1 MNYNLNYKMN
11 LITNIKKSYKHI
23 PYTFKHWKMVL
34 KLEKKYIGY
43 YKYPFHDLD
52 KLFMYIFFPYLGT
65 KIIQKIHTK
74 FANHHLRKYKKHMN
88 FDEAILDWE
97 SARFT
102 KPDKPLDAWDTYQK
116 YFTEFSNELLPIFEK
131 FNLKH

>member
-1 MNYNLNYKMN
+1 MNI
-11 LITNIKKSYKHI
+11 ITNIKKSYKHI
-23 PYTFKHWKMVL
+23 PYSWKHYLIVM

-52 KLFMYIFFPYLGT
+52 KIFMYIFFPFLGT
-65 KIIQKIHTK
+65 KVIQKIHTR
-74 FANHHLRKYKKHMN
+74 FAKHHLRKYKKHMN

-102 KPDKPLDAWDTYQK
+102 KPDKPMDAWETYQK
-116 YFTEFSNELLPIFEK
+116 LFTDFSDDLLPIFEK

>member
-1 MNYNLNYKMN
+1 MN

-23 PYTFKHWKMVL
+23 PYTFKHWLMVL

-52 KLFMYIFFPYLGT
+52 KLFMYIFVPYLGT
-65 KIIQKIHTK
+65 KVIQKIHTK

>member
-1 MNYNLNYKMN
+1 
-11 LITNIKKSYKHI
+11 
-23 PYTFKHWKMVL
+23 MVL

-43 YKYPFHDLD
+43 YKYPLHDLD
-52 KLFMYIFFPYLGT
+52 KLSMYILFPYLGT
-65 KIIQKIHTK
+65 EVIQKIHTR

-102 KPDKPLDAWDTYQK
+102 KPDKPLDAFDTMCK
-116 YFTEFSNELLPIFEK
+116 YYPEYKAQLIPILK
-131 FNLKH
+131 RFNLYHYV

>member
-1 MNYNLNYKMN
+1 MNI
-11 LITNIKKSYKHI
+11 ITNIKKSYKHI
-23 PYTFKHWKMVL
+23 PYSFKHYIMVMKM
-34 KLEKKYIGY
+34 EKKYIGY

-52 KLFMYIFFPYLGT
+52 KIFMYIFFPFLGT
-65 KIIQKIHTK
+65 KVIQKIHTR
-74 FANHHLRKYKKHMN
+74 FAKHHLRKYKKHMN

-102 KPDKPLDAWDTYQK
+102 KPDKPMNAWETYQK
-116 YFTEFSNELLPIFEK
+116 LFTDFSEDLLPIFEK

>member
-1 MNYNLNYKMN
+1 MNI
-11 LITNIKKSYKHI
+11 ITNIKKSYKHI
-23 PYTFKHWKMVL
+23 PYSWKHYLMVM

-52 KLFMYIFFPYLGT
+52 KIFMYIFFPFLGT
-65 KIIQKIHTK
+65 KVIQKIHTR
-74 FANHHLRKYKKHMN
+74 FAKHHLRKYKKHMN

-102 KPDKPLDAWDTYQK
+102 KPDKPMNAWETYQK
-116 YFTEFSNELLPIFEK
+116 LFTDFSDDLLSIFEK

>member
-1 MNYNLNYKMN
+1 MN

-34 KLEKKYIGY
+34 NLEKKYIGY

-65 KIIQKIHTK
+65 KVIQKIHTR
-74 FANHHLRKYKKHMN
+74 FAKHHLRKYKKHMN

-131 FNLKH
+131 FNLIH

>member
-1 MNYNLNYKMN
+1 MN

-116 YFTEFSNELLPIFEK
+116 YFSNFSNELLPIFEK

>member
-1 MNYNLNYKMN
+1 MNI
-11 LITNIKKSYKHI
+11 ITNIKESYKHI
-23 PYTFKHWKMVL
+23 PYSFKHYLMVM

-52 KLFMYIFFPYLGT
+52 KIFMYIFLSFLGT
-65 KIIQKIHTK
+65 KMIQKIHTR
-74 FANHHLRKYKKHMN
+74 FAKHHLRKYKKHMR

-102 KPDKPLDAWDTYQK
+102 KPDKPMDAWETYQK
-116 YFTEFSNELLPIFEK
+116 LYTDFSDDLLPIFEK

>member
-1 MNYNLNYKMN
+1 MN

>member
-1 MNYNLNYKMN
+1 MN

-23 PYTFKHWKMVL
+23 PYTFKHWLMVL

-65 KIIQKIHTK
+65 KVIQKIHTK
-74 FANHHLRKYKKHMN
+74 FADHHLRKYKKHMN

-102 KPDKPLDAWDTYQK
+102 KPDKPMNAWETYQK
-116 YFTEFSNELLPIFEK
+116 YFTEFSDGLLPFFDK

>member
-1 MNYNLNYKMN
+1 MNI
-11 LITNIKKSYKHI
+11 ITNIKKSYKHI
-23 PYTFKHWKMVL
+23 PYSWKHYLMVM

-52 KLFMYIFFPYLGT
+52 KIFMYIFFPFLGT
-65 KIIQKIHTK
+65 KVIQKIHTR
-74 FANHHLRKYKKHMN
+74 FAKHHLRKYKKHMN

-102 KPDKPLDAWDTYQK
+102 KPDKPMDAWETYQK
-116 YFTEFSNELLPIFEK
+116 LFTDFSDDLLPIFEK

>member
-1 MNYNLNYKMN
+1 MN

-74 FANHHLRKYKKHMN
+74 FAPHHLRKYKKHMN

-116 YFTEFSNELLPIFEK
+116 YFTEFSNELLPIFDK

>member
-1 MNYNLNYKMN
+1 MNI
-11 LITNIKKSYKHI
+11 ITNIKKSYKHI
-23 PYTFKHWKMVL
+23 PYSFKHYIMVM

-52 KLFMYIFFPYLGT
+52 KIFMYIFFPFLGT
-65 KIIQKIHTK
+65 KVIQKIHTR
-74 FANHHLRKYKKHMN
+74 FAKHHLRKYKKHMN

-102 KPDKPLDAWDTYQK
+102 KPDKPMDAWETYQK
-116 YFTEFSNELLPIFEK
+116 LFTDFSDDLLPIFEK

>member
-1 MNYNLNYKMN
+1 MN

-65 KIIQKIHTK
+65 KVIQKIHTK
-74 FANHHLRKYKKHMN
+74 FADHHLRKYKKHMN

>member
-1 MNYNLNYKMN
+1 MN

-65 KIIQKIHTK
+65 KVIQKIHTK
-74 FANHHLRKYKKHMN
+74 FADHHLRKYKKYMN

-116 YFTEFSNELLPIFEK
+116 YFTKFSNELLPIFEK

>member
-1 MNYNLNYKMN
+1 MNI
-11 LITNIKKSYKHI
+11 ITNIKKSYKHI
-23 PYTFKHWKMVL
+23 PYSFKHYIMVM

-52 KLFMYIFFPYLGT
+52 KIFMYIFFPFLGT
-65 KIIQKIHTK
+65 KVIQKIHTR
-74 FANHHLRKYKKHMN
+74 FAKHHLRKYKKHMN

-102 KPDKPLDAWDTYQK
+102 KPDKPMNAWETYQK
-116 YFTEFSNELLPIFEK
+116 LFTDFSDDLLPIFEK

>member
-1 MNYNLNYKMN
+1 MNI
-11 LITNIKKSYKHI
+11 ITNIKKSYKHI

-65 KIIQKIHTK
+65 KIIQKIHTR
-74 FANHHLRKYKKHMN
+74 FAKHHLRKYKKHMRY
-88 FDEAILDWE
+88 DEAILDWE

-102 KPDKPLDAWDTYQK
+102 KPDKPMDAWETYQK
-116 YFTEFSNELLPIFEK
+116 YFTDFSEDLLPYFEK

>member
-1 MNYNLNYKMN
+1 MNI
-11 LITNIKKSYKHI
+11 ITNIKKSYKHI
-23 PYTFKHWKMVL
+23 PYSFKHYIMVM

-52 KLFMYIFFPYLGT
+52 KIFMYIFFPFLGT
-65 KIIQKIHTK
+65 KVIQKIHTR
-74 FANHHLRKYKKHMN
+74 FAKHHLRKYKKYMN

-102 KPDKPLDAWDTYQK
+102 KPDKPMDAWETYQK
-116 YFTEFSNELLPIFEK
+116 LFTDFSDDLLPIFEK

>member
-1 MNYNLNYKMN
+1 MNI
-11 LITNIKKSYKHI
+11 ITNIKKSYKHI
-23 PYTFKHWKMVL
+23 PYSWKHYIMVM

-52 KLFMYIFFPYLGT
+52 KIFMYIFFPFLGT
-65 KIIQKIHTK
+65 KVIQKIHTR
-74 FANHHLRKYKKHMN
+74 FAKHHLRKYKKYMN

-102 KPDKPLDAWDTYQK
+102 KPDKPMDAWETYQK
-116 YFTEFSNELLPIFEK
+116 LFTDFSDDLLPIFEK

>member
-1 MNYNLNYKMN
+1 MNI
-11 LITNIKKSYKHI
+11 ITNIKKSYKHI
-23 PYTFKHWKMVL
+23 PYSWKHYLIVM

-52 KLFMYIFFPYLGT
+52 KIVMYIFFPFLGT
-65 KIIQKIHTK
+65 KVIQKIHTR
-74 FANHHLRKYKKHMN
+74 FAKHHLRKYKKHMN

-102 KPDKPLDAWDTYQK
+102 KPDKPMDAWETYQK
-116 YFTEFSNELLPIFEK
+116 LFTDFSDDLLPIFEK

>member
-1 MNYNLNYKMN
+1 MN

-102 KPDKPLDAWDTYQK
+102 KPDKPLDAYQK

>member
-1 MNYNLNYKMN
+1 MNI
-11 LITNIKKSYKHI
+11 ITNIKKSYKHI
-23 PYTFKHWKMVL
+23 PYSWKHYLMVM

-52 KLFMYIFFPYLGT
+52 KIFMYIFSPFLGT
-65 KIIQKIHTK
+65 KVIQKIHTR
-74 FANHHLRKYKKHMN
+74 FAKHHLRKYKKHMH
-88 FDEAILDWE
+88 FDESILDWE

-102 KPDKPLDAWDTYQK
+102 KPDKPMDAWETYQK
-116 YFTEFSNELLPIFEK
+116 LFTDFSDDLLPIFEK

>member
-1 MNYNLNYKMN
+1 MNI
-11 LITNIKKSYKHI
+11 ITNIKKSYKHI

-65 KIIQKIHTK
+65 KIIQKIHTR
-74 FANHHLRKYKKHMN
+74 FAKHHLRKYKKHMRY
-88 FDEAILDWE
+88 DEAILDWE

-116 YFTEFSNELLPIFEK
+116 YFTEFSDNLLPIFRK
-131 FNLKH
+131 FNLIH